1 MFKHMTLLKPTTFT
15 NAIQRQYLFKKQDNE
30 GNIWVSGAL
39 TRKLRNLHE
48 EYLRNYSPD
57 NIITF

>member
-1 MFKHMTLLKPTTFT
+1 MTLLKPTTFT